1 MLLLAGLGNPG
12 AKYAHHRHNIGFMAV
27 DEIARRQGFP
37 AGRKRFSCEVI
48 EGTIADEKVL
58 LLKPQTFMNESGRAI
73 SEAMRFFKLSPSDV
87 YVIYDEID
95 LEPGKIRFKTGGGA
109 AGHNGIRSIASHIG
123 PDFHRIRLGV
133 GHPGHKDK
141 VHGYVL
147 KDFSKA
153 DHKWLDDLIDAIGQ
167 NIEALITHEPS
178 TFINRVHL
186 AINPEPPKPKPKKP
200 EQDKKN
206 GL

>member
-27 DEIARRQGFP
+27 DEIARVQGFTS
-37 AGRKRFSCEVI
+37 ARKRFASELMVGSI
-48 EGTIADEKVL
+48 GGEKIL
-58 LLKPQTFMNESGRAI
+58 LLKPQTFMNESGRALGQ
-73 SEAMRFFKLSPSDV
+73 AMRFFKLTPEDI
-87 YVIYDEID
+87 YVFYDEID

-109 AGHNGIRSIASHIG
+109 AGHNGIKSIISHIG

-133 GHPGHKDK
+133 GHPGHKDR

-147 KDFSKA
+147 KDFSRT
-153 DHKWLDDLIDAIGQ
+153 DHEWLDDLISALGQ
-167 NIEALITHEPS
+167 NIETLITLEPS
-178 TFINRVHL
+178 TFLNRVHL
-186 AINPEPPKPKPKKP
+186 TLHPEPKKPNTKKP
-200 EQDKKN
+200 EQDNTN

>member
-1 MLLLAGLGNPG
+1 
-12 AKYAHHRHNIGFMAV
+12 MAV
-27 DEIARRQGFP
+27 DEIARSQGLSSS
-37 AGRKRFSCEVI
+37 RKRFSSETM
-48 EGTIADEKVL
+48 EGTISGEKVL

-73 SEAMRFFKLSPSDV
+73 GEAMRFFKLTPADV

-133 GHPGHKDK
+133 GHPGHKDR

-153 DHKWLDDLIDAIGQ
+153 DHKWLDGLIDAIGQ
-167 NIEALITHEPS
+167 NIDALITHEPS

-186 AINPEPPKPKPKKP
+186 AMNPEPKKTNSKKP

>member
-27 DEIARRQGFP
+27 DEIARSQGFSSS
-37 AGRKRFSCEVI
+37 RKRFASEVL
-48 EGTIADEKVL
+48 EGKIANEKVL

-73 SEAMRFFKLSPSDV
+73 GLAMRFFKLAPADV

-123 PDFHRIRLGV
+123 PDFHRIRLGI
-133 GHPGHKDK
+133 GHPGHKDR

-153 DHKWLDDLIDAIGQ
+153 DHKWLDGLIDAIGQ
-167 NIEALITHEPS
+167 NIDALITNEPS

-186 AINPEPPKPKPKKP
+186 ATNPEPKKTNSKKP